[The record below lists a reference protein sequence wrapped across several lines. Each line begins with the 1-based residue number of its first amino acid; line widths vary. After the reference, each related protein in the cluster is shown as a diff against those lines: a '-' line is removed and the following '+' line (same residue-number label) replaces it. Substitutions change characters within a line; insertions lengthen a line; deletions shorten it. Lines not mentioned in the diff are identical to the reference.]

1 MDEMVVAEA
10 SKSAI
15 QYKRVMRTLRWLDA
29 FHHFNPAFG
38 EASCGSMVDAQSI
51 NREISGTM
59 L

>member
-29 FHHFNPAFG
+29 LHPLIRLSEKPHMVVW
-38 EASCGSMVDAQSI
+38 SMP
-51 NREISGTM
+51 G